1 MKVIAE
7 AWTTGCLQSNTFG
20 SSILPLTAT
29 FFYLFLPPLPPPV
42 HGKQTHERQR
52 RCSCQGNSAA
62 LATNESLPLWCLCL
76 TGTRATSLH
85 CTETVKACLLGFG
98 ILAPNTPRRL
108 DAKIKVCLWTHE
120 ILLVLVRELVCLC
133 VALQKECPAASKHVE
148 GPI

>member
-1 MKVIAE
+1 MDDRLSPIKHVWLLKFAPN
-7 AWTTGCLQSNTFG
+7 CNFLLSF
-20 SSILPLTAT
+20 SSPL
-29 FFYLFLPPLPPPV
+29 PPV
-42 HGKQTHERQR
+42 HGKQTHERQS

-62 LATNESLPLWCLCL
+62 LATNKSLPLWCLCL

-85 CTETVKACLLGFG
+85 GTETVKACLLGFG

-120 ILLVLVRELVCLC
+120 ILLVLVRESACLC

-148 GPI
+148 API